1 MQLAPAALLRSE
13 DFPRLSI
20 LYFERL
26 ASGHAQTLTAMNVF
40 TRIVRQDLL
49 GTAPL
54 DKNMTFAVK
63 ANIGCG
69 YATSSSTP
77 SLRDWIPLGFSPVV
91 RHLLDHGHQIVAIAN
106 MHELAS
112 GATSENPAFGDVD
125 NPRKPGYI
133 PGGSSGGSAAAVAM
147 NAVSFALGTDT
158 AGSNR
163 IPASLCGVVG
173 YRPSTGLYSTSAMCP
188 LATTTDTVGVFANQ
202 VSTVQQV
209 HKAIN
214 LSYTPK
220 LRPLSGARIGI
231 PRQYYYSF
239 LDSEVRR
246 VTEAALLSL
255 RETGVVL
262 VECDI
267 NFSSDYDVMLG
278 RFLDLI
284 KYETAHCIP
293 KYLKEQGAPV
303 SFEQLCEQLQDPVVK
318 EVTTSAHKVSE
329 ERYRECQQDVQDIRG
344 LFDAYFT
351 ANQLDGFVV
360 PTTIIP
366 ALKRPCPANIDVG
379 GHVYPTLHALIH
391 NSIPQA
397 IAGVPCISI
406 PSGLSSDGL
415 PIGLELVSPRDMDSS
430 LLDLAAALQA
440 VMPQLP
446 YLELKHY
453 LLPPSQSI

>member
-1 MQLAPAALLRSE
+1 
-13 DFPRLSI
+13 
-20 LYFERL
+20 
-26 ASGHAQTLTAMNVF
+26 MNVF
-40 TRIVRQDLL
+40 TEIIRQDLL

-54 DKNMTFAVK
+54 DKDMTFAVK

-69 YATSSSTP
+69 YASSSSTP
-77 SLRDWIPLGFSPVV
+77 CLRHWIPLGFSPVV
-91 RHLLDHGHQIVAIAN
+91 RHILDHGHRIVAIAN

-147 NAVSFALGTDT
+147 NAVSFSLGTDT

-173 YRPSTGLYSTSAMCP
+173 YRPTTGLYSTYAMCP
-188 LATTTDTVGVFANQ
+188 LASTTDTIGIFALQ

-209 HKAIN
+209 HRAVN
-214 LSYTPK
+214 PSYAPK
-220 LRPLSGARIGI
+220 PRSLTGARIGI
-231 PRQYYYSF
+231 PRQYYYTF
-239 LDSEVRR
+239 LDSEVRH
-246 VTEAALLSL
+246 VTESALLSL
-255 RETGVVL
+255 RDAGAVL

-293 KYLKEQGAPV
+293 EYLKEQGAPV
-303 SFEQLCEQLQDPVVK
+303 SFGQLCEQLQDPVVK
-318 EVTTSAHKVSE
+318 EVTENAHKVTE
-329 ERYRECQQDVQDIRG
+329 ERYHECQGDVQEICG
-344 LFDAYFT
+344 LFDAYFK
-351 ANQLDGFVV
+351 ANRLDGFVA

-379 GHVYPTLHALIH
+379 GHIYQTLHALIH

-415 PIGLELVSPRDMDSS
+415 PIGLELVGQRGTDDS

-440 VMPQLP
+440 AMPQLP
-446 YLELKHY
+446 HLSFKNFE
-453 LLPPSQSI
+453 